1 MLTPDQVCLLYDLLC
16 VDACLRYPAQ
26 SKTFETREA
35 AEQWARAIER
45 ELDIG
50 LYINRG
56 PAEKNTLGDILKRY
70 LDEVVPTHKGAEVE
84 KIRINAILKAKV
96 SQLAM
101 IALTPAALAEWRD
114 ERLKAVAPATVRRD
128 LDIISAAINTARK
141 DWGIH
146 MDNPI
151 LSMRRPKRSK
161 ARERRLILDE
171 ETRLLAALDN
181 DERDEHGRLGSGTR
195 NPWIKLLVR
204 LATETA
210 MRRGELLSLTW
221 DNINLGEQTAY
232 LPDTKNGTSRSVPL
246 SMAAVALLRALLRHL
261 SGRVF
266 PVTEDSVKK
275 AFTRALKR
283 AREPEGA
290 TEEQMGGAGKGGI
303 CRKISD
309 AAAKQIAA
317 HPWHTRSGRIAT
329 QYIAYSRISTQA
341 VFRRKLLQQVFALY
355 LVEAE
360 LKPCFRSCSA
370 LRTPSSMTG

>member
-1 MLTPDQVCLLYDLLC
+1 MATINKRGDFQWRAQV
-16 VDACLRYPAQ
+16 RRQGYPAQ
-26 SKTFETREA
+26 SKTFETRDD
-35 AEQWARAIER
+35 AEKWARAIER

-70 LDEVVPTHKGAEVE
+70 LDEVVPSHKGAGVE

-114 ERLKAVAPATVRRD
+114 ERLIAVAPATVRRD

-151 LSMRRPKRSK
+151 LSMRRPKPSK

-171 ETRLLAALDN
+171 EQRLLAALDN
-181 DERDEHGRLGSGTR
+181 EERDEHGRLCSGTR
-195 NPWIKLLVR
+195 NPWIKPLVR

-221 DNINLGEQTAY
+221 DNVDLGEQTAY
-232 LPDTKNGTSRSVPL
+232 LPDTKNGTARVVPL
-246 SMAAVALLRALLRHL
+246 SMAAVALLKTLPRHL

-266 PVTEDSVKK
+266 PITEDSVKK
-275 AFTRALKR
+275 AFTRAIKR
-283 AREPEGA
+283 ARDSYERECSEGLAKPDERLLDLHFHDLRHEA
-290 TEEQMGGAGKGGI
+290 T
-303 CRKISD
+303 S
-309 AAAKQIAA
+309 
-317 HPWHTRSGRIAT
+317 RIAEKLDN
-329 QYIAYSRISTQA
+329 ILELSA
-341 VFRRKLLQQVFALY
+341 VTGHKDVRMLKRYYHPKASVLAKKL
-355 LVEAE
+355 
-360 LKPCFRSCSA
+360 
-370 LRTPSSMTG
+370 G